1 VVGCRA
7 GRLVGWRGGL
17 KVEVASPV
25 GEKLF
30 SLFFSCS
37 FPFLIF
43 KFSNLLSNL
52 VLNFKFN

>member
-1 VVGCRA
+1 VVGYRA

-30 SLFFSCS
+30 SFFSLVHFHFS
-37 FPFLIF
+37 F
-43 KFSNLLSNL
+43 
-52 VLNFKFN
+52 LNFQIYFQIWF